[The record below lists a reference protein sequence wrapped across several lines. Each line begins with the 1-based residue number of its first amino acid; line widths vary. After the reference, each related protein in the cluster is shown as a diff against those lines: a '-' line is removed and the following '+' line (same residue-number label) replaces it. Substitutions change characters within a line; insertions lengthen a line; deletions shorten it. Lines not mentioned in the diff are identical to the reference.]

1 MKGVDMGQATVDLP
15 DPLAPQSPNAASTDE
30 LLAQLAGEE
39 IDRLLAEA
47 DSELAGD
54 AKPSSAAVSTAPAA
68 VVSTPAAEKSPTG
81 AASPPATLSA
91 ELDDLFAQL
100 TVGSAADIAVPTPT
114 TRPPAALTTV
124 TPAAVPGTE
133 VAASAV
139 PTAEDQATTAAER
152 GALSAPDIPPAP
164 TAPQTGSQSPANGD
178 ELLPLYL
185 RPLEWINAP
194 LAACPEHVR
203 DAIGKIAILTTIN
216 ALSILAYLLF
226 LRKHG

>member
-1 MKGVDMGQATVDLP
+1 MKGVEMGQATVDLP
-15 DPLAPQSPNAASTDE
+15 DLLAPQSPNAASTDE

-54 AKPSSAAVSTAPAA
+54 ATPPAAPLSTAAAA
-68 VVSTPAAEKSPTG
+68 VVSTAAPEKSSAG

-100 TVGSAADIAVPTPT
+100 TAGSVPEIGAPTPT
-114 TRPPAALTTV
+114 PPAAASGTEIAAA
-124 TPAAVPGTE
+124 AAVPMGE
-133 VAASAV
+133 EQ
-139 PTAEDQATTAAER
+139 PTTAAER
-152 GALSAPDIPPAP
+152 GALTAPDSSPAP
-164 TAPQTGSQSPANGD
+164 TEPQTDSTLRANGD
-178 ELLPLYL
+178 EPLPLYL

-216 ALSILAYLLF
+216 AVSVLAYLLF